1 MLFLYAKHSSRGVP
15 VGFFDRKEPIM
26 ADETQNA
33 PVAGVETATQEQPTK
48 LYVYYYSNPDG
59 ASKDERCHAVYT
71 EVPFDIVPWR
81 MHKEAPA
88 EGMVDPVW
96 DDKLNSGLGAWKE
109 NSGEAQGQILA
120 EAQAKIKELD
130 QKSAQLDKANDKVDQ
145 AVKTMQQVQAQ
156 SSQQNVALMK
166 SFTEQTQNTNKMLAT
181 MQQTL
186 AMVVKTVQNGATPEA
201 PKTDAPAQ
209 PATDKQENGGN

>member
-1 MLFLYAKHSSRGVP
+1 
-15 VGFFDRKEPIM
+15 M

-33 PVAGVETATQEQPTK
+33 PVAGVETAAQEQPTK

-59 ASKDERCHAVYT
+59 ATKDERCHEIFT
-71 EVPFDIVPWR
+71 EIPFDVVPWR
-81 MHKEAPA
+81 MHKEAPDA
-88 EGMVDPVW
+88 SMSDPVW
-96 DDKLNSGLGAWKE
+96 DNNLNGGLGAWKE

-120 EAQAKIKELD
+120 EAQAKIKELN
-130 QKSAQLDKANDKVDQ
+130 QANDKVDQ

-166 SFTEQTQNTNKMLAT
+166 SFTQQTQNTNKMLAT

-186 AMVVKTVQNGATPEA
+186 AMVVKSTQKDATPEA
-201 PKTDAPAQ
+201 PKADASAQ

>member
-1 MLFLYAKHSSRGVP
+1 
-15 VGFFDRKEPIM
+15 M

-33 PVAGVETATQEQPTK
+33 PVTGVETATQEQPTK

-59 ASKDERCHAVYT
+59 ATKDERCHEIFT
-71 EVPFDIVPWR
+71 EVPFDVVPWR

-109 NSGEAQGQILA
+109 NSGTAQGQILA
-120 EAQAKIKELD
+120 EAQAKIEELD
-130 QKSAQLDKANDKVDQ
+130 QKSEQLDQANDKVDQ
-145 AVKTMQQVQAQ
+145 AVKAMQQVQAQ

-181 MQQTL
+181 M
-186 AMVVKTVQNGATPEA
+186 
-201 PKTDAPAQ
+201 
-209 PATDKQENGGN
+209 

>member
-1 MLFLYAKHSSRGVP
+1 
-15 VGFFDRKEPIM
+15 M

-33 PVAGVETATQEQPTK
+33 PVTGVETATQEQPTK

-59 ASKDERCHAVYT
+59 ATKDERCHEIFT
-71 EVPFDIVPWR
+71 EVPFDVVPWR

-109 NSGEAQGQILA
+109 NSGTAQGQILV

-130 QKSAQLDKANDKVDQ
+130 EKGKQLDQANDKVDQ
-145 AVKTMQQVQAQ
+145 AVKAMQQVQAQ

-186 AMVVKTVQNGATPEA
+186 AIVVKANQQATPKAPAADATVQPE
-201 PKTDAPAQ
+201 Q
-209 PATDKQENGGN
+209 PTDKQENGGN

>member
-1 MLFLYAKHSSRGVP
+1 
-15 VGFFDRKEPIM
+15 M

-33 PVAGVETATQEQPTK
+33 PVASAETATQQPTK

-59 ASKDERCHAVYT
+59 ATKDERCHEILT
-71 EVPFDIVPWR
+71 EVPFDVVPWR
-81 MHKEAPA
+81 MHKEAPDA
-88 EGMVDPVW
+88 SMSDPVW
-96 DDKLNSGLGAWKE
+96 DNNLNGGLGAWKE

-120 EAQAKIKELD
+120 EAQAKIEELD
-130 QKSAQLDKANDKVDQ
+130 QKSEQLDQANDKVDQ
-145 AVKTMQQVQAQ
+145 AVKAMQQVQAQ

-186 AMVVKTVQNGATPEA
+186 AMVVKSTQKEATPEA

-209 PATDKQENGGN
+209 PQATDTKQENGGN

>member
-1 MLFLYAKHSSRGVP
+1 
-15 VGFFDRKEPIM
+15 M

-33 PVAGVETATQEQPTK
+33 PVTGVETATQEQPTK

-59 ASKDERCHAVYT
+59 ATKDERCHEIFT
-71 EVPFDIVPWR
+71 EVPFDVVPWR

-109 NSGEAQGQILA
+109 NSGTAQGQILA

-130 QKSAQLDKANDKVDQ
+130 EKGKQLDQTNDKVDQ
-145 AVKTMQQVQAQ
+145 AVKAMQQVQAQ

-186 AMVVKTVQNGATPEA
+186 AMVVKANQQATPKAPAADATVQPE
-201 PKTDAPAQ
+201 Q
-209 PATDKQENGGN
+209 PTDKQENGGN